1 MLPADTNP
9 CFVVLANLSAV
20 AEQAARYAAVLG
32 MPQQARLELLHLYH
46 DPVLDPELVTVTAA
60 HTFRTQAETA
70 ALLRQQAQQLA
81 VPAEVKISV
90 QPLATAVQEGVCQ
103 GHPQL
108 LVMGLSAEH
117 TLLDHFLRNQALPV
131 LRATQ
136 RPLLLVPAG
145 TAPLPRLPRR
155 VALAVDAE
163 PFRLNEAAEAL
174 EPLLASWQAAYTV
187 VHVLVP
193 GEREAYPGQRAL
205 SHLRLSGLLPAAQ
218 PLELYEEAH
227 VRPAAGVLQA
237 IADTQAD
244 LLVLIT
250 RPRSFLGRIF
260 HESVTAGVLR
270 HCPVPVL
277 LLPARARAQDQDQP
291 SWMPGMT

>member
-32 MPQQARLELLHLYH
+32 APQQTRLELLHLYH

-227 VRPAAGVLQA
+227 VGPAAGVLQA

-277 LLPARARAQDQDQP
+277 LLPARAQDHDQP
-291 SWMPGMT
+291 AWMPGMT

>member
-1 MLPADTNP
+1 MNS
-9 CFVVLANLSAV
+9 CIVVLANLSAA
-20 AEQAARYAAVLG
+20 AEQAARYAAVLAA
-32 MPQQARLELLHLYH
+32 PQQARLELLHLYH
-46 DPVLDPELVTVTAA
+46 EPLLDPELVTVTAA

-70 ALLRQQAQQLA
+70 ALLRQQARQLA

-90 QPLATAVQEGVCQ
+90 QPLAQAVQEAVCL

-117 TLLDHFLRNQALPV
+117 TLLDHLLHNQALPV
-131 LRATQ
+131 LRTTH
-136 RPLLLVPAG
+136 RPLLLVPEGATSLG
-145 TAPLPRLPRR
+145 LPRR
-155 VALAVDAE
+155 IALAVDAE
-163 PFRLNEAAEAL
+163 QFHLNEAAEAL
-174 EPLLASWQAAYTV
+174 EPLLASWQAAYTA

-205 SHLRLSGLLPAAQ
+205 GHLRLSGLLPATQ
-218 PLELYEEAH
+218 PLELYEEEH

-244 LLVLIT
+244 LLVLIA

-260 HESVTAGVLR
+260 HESVTAAVLR
-270 HCPVPVL
+270 HSPVPVL
-277 LLPARARAQDQDQP
+277 LLPARSQDQP
-291 SWMPGMT
+291 SWMPSLT